1 MNEASRVGTP
11 YVGCA
16 LRPRRGTAL
25 AQARRRVAATT
36 VTGGLTSSG
45 VDRLLSTLAL
55 DMIGRR
61 QRERPVVDYSQ
72 AVDAFFAPRPAGA
85 ALPEAVV
92 SAGPARRLRDACEPI
107 AMRAVWSPGTNA
119 AVAAEG
125 LDFLTS
131 YVGGRAASM
140 GSPVGYV
147 VAAAFAWFEPGLVRV
162 LYDAALATVTRQ
174 RLIDLRDEAT
184 RTSLRDVLD
193 GADPTEIAN
202 LVADAVEPAEG
213 MGRPLFSGLRARGRP
228 ADPVRRLWWACDLVR
243 EHRGDSHVA
252 AAAAAG
258 IGRRAGADKRADRAL
273 GRHAPALVHGHEGL
287 VARGHAGRGRPALG
301 PWPGARRSAD

>member
-1 MNEASRVGTP
+1 
-11 YVGCA
+11 
-16 LRPRRGTAL
+16 
-25 AQARRRVAATT
+25 
-36 VTGGLTSSG
+36 
-45 VDRLLSTLAL
+45 
-55 DMIGRR
+55 
-61 QRERPVVDYSQ
+61 
-72 AVDAFFAPRPAGA
+72 
-85 ALPEAVV
+85 
-92 SAGPARRLRDACEPI
+92 
-107 AMRAVWSPGTNA
+107 
-119 AVAAEG
+119 
-125 LDFLTS
+125 
-131 YVGGRAASM
+131 M

-258 IGRRAGADKRADRAL
+258 IGHRAGADKRADRAL

-287 VARGHAGRGRPALG
+287 VARGHAGRSRPARGRVRDGALTDAGRVVRLEIEARTDAQEQSVVDALG
-301 PWPGARRSAD
+301 ERLDQVCARLDAWGSQCVQAGAFPADVLKRAAD